1 MAEKNC
7 QNCKRVIGNLEESY
21 SYYGQTFCKACMV
34 RLEKLLGDTGTT
46 DNIETEASTQREHSE
61 QESDVQHKIPEI
73 VEQATYNLEKDSEHT
88 EEETS
93 SGEID
98 KNSTKKILKLAWLVA
113 IIICLAIIVTTI
125 YVKLKGMKQ

>member
-7 QNCKRVIGNLEESY
+7 QNCKRAIGNLEESY

>member
-7 QNCKRVIGNLEESY
+7 QNCKRAIGNLEESY

-98 KNSTKKILKLAWLVA
+98 KDSTKKILKLAWLVA